1 MKRLLY
7 LALIF
12 AFGTVHAQTP
22 TTALKVV
29 DNGRTY
35 YVNKPILGQTSDG
48 TGVINY
54 LLLHESYTGT
64 LMPNMQ
70 VMGKITGA
78 RGTAEAQSRK
88 WTIEVNTSSAY
99 SLTRGSLISYNEP
112 VKLMIVVYNGKS
124 YLAAEI
130 VSASALFNF
139 SFTGYAIGETFQL
152 VTAQQIT
159 SATPFTTSDFVSIPG
174 GLNLGLG
181 NSSALLD
188 VYGGP
193 DWTSAKWKKSVRLYD
208 SSGIEFATGN
218 RHFALVAAGK
228 YLYFSH
234 SNPSGSEGLN
244 HFMVTDG
251 STGNV
256 SIGGTTP
263 PTNYK
268 LVVEGSLGAKRVVVR
283 QNGWA
288 DYVFHP
294 DYQLPTLPEV
304 EQFVTKEK
312 HLEGIPSEKEV
323 LEKGLDLGDFNKQLL
338 KKVEELTLYMIQLN
352 KHLDNMNQQVHDLNQ
367 QVAEQQKTISALQG
381 K

>member
-7 LALIF
+7 FVLLF
-12 AFGTVHAQTP
+12 AFGAVHAQTP

-35 YVNKPILGQTSDG
+35 YVNKPILGKTSDTQG
-48 TGVINY
+48 LDY

-70 VMGKITGA
+70 VMGKITGT
-78 RGTAEAQSRK
+78 RGDVGLGYRRWTVEINTTTAYA
-88 WTIEVNTSSAY
+88 I
-99 SLTRGSLISYNEP
+99 TRGSLISYNEP
-112 VKLMIVVYNGKS
+112 VNLVTVVYNGKT

-130 VSASALFNF
+130 ANSSSLSNF

-152 VTAQQIT
+152 VTTPQIT
-159 SATPFTTSDFVSIPG
+159 SVAPFVNYDLVSIPG
-174 GLNLGLG
+174 GLNLGIG

-188 VYGGP
+188 IKGGS
-193 DWTSAKWKKSVRLYD
+193 DWTSAKWKKSIRLYD
-208 SSGIEFATGN
+208 SSGIEFANGN
-218 RHFALVAAGK
+218 RHFALVTGGT

-244 HFMVTDG
+244 HFMIADG
-251 STGNV
+251 NTGNV
-256 SIGGTTP
+256 SIGGSMP

-294 DYQLPTLPEV
+294 DYQLPTLQEV
-304 EQFVTKEK
+304 EQFVTTEK

-323 LEKGLDLGDFNKQLL
+323 SEKGLDLGDFNKQLL

-352 KHLDNMNQQVHDLNQ
+352 KNLDNMNQQVKDLNQ